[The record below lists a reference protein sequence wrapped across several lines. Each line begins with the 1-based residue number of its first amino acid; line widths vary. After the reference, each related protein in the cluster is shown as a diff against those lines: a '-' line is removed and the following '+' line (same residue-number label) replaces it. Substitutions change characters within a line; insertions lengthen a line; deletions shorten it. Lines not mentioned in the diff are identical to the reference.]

1 MLENNK
7 NKIVSML
14 DGRKR
19 EGEHLVS
26 LPPRQKKNKNIRA
39 EGFSILFFPAFGS
52 PKISTLFL
60 SLLFVCLFVYFFL
73 LVLLLL
79 LKKSLRLSDLDC
91 PIR

>member
-26 LPPRQKKNKNIRA
+26 LPPRQKKKQKYSSRGLLHSI
-39 EGFSILFFPAFGS
+39 FSRLWLSKDFD
-52 PKISTLFL
+52 TL
-60 SLLFVCLFVYFFL
+60 SLSPFRLFVCLFFFACFASF
-73 LVLLLL
+73 VE
-79 LKKSLRLSDLDC
+79 KKSKVE
-91 PIR
+91 